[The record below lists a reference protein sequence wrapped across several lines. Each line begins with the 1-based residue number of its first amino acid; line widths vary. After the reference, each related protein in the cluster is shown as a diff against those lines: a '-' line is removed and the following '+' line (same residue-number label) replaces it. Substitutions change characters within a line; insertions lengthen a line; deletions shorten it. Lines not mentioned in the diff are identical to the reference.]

1 MVVLIEEKQKTL
13 EYQEKMN
20 VDVENTTNKKNKIGD
35 QYTKLLIIDFA
46 AKKLFQQNF

>member
-1 MVVLIEEKQKTL
+1 MVVLIEEEQKTL

-20 VDVENTTNKKNKIGD
+20 VDVENTTNLKKIGD
-35 QYTKLLIIDFA
+35 QYTKLLIIVFA